1 MNAEAVGS
9 LLRAARRRAGLR
21 LEDVARRLECS
32 IPYLSDVERGKRSI
46 TTVRLRKLAR
56 LVSMT
61 KPELQTLF
69 VYAQRLPPAVAK
81 RLIKSPEAWDV
92 DVPRLLKAIADAPPA
107 VRAALAAAL
116 TPAPW

>member
-46 TTVRLRKLAR
+46 TTARLRKLAR
-56 LVSMT
+56 LVGMT

-69 VYAQRLPPAVAK
+69 VHAERLPPAVAK
-81 RLIKSPEAWDV
+81 RLLKSPEAWDV
-92 DVPRLLKAIADAPPA
+92 DVPRLLKAIAAAPPE

-116 TPAPW
+116 APSPW